1 MRRALPWTVAGGI
14 AVLAIAWLAPILV
27 DPLASARQSHIDAN
41 VPERTSFAAFL
52 ARDLSSHFQ
61 AQAHGPVQVTYELLR
76 NDPTQSGVAYPKFYA
91 WVVVKRAGT
100 LWQAGAARVE
110 AVDKRGFS
118 VTRFISASEIR
129 GDPDSV
135 GAVFPAALVA
145 DIQRRAREAYE
156 P

>member
-1 MRRALPWTVAGGI
+1 VH
-14 AVLAIAWLAPILV
+14 
-27 DPLASARQSHIDAN
+27 QSHINAN
-41 VPERTSFAAFL
+41 VPEGASFAEYL

-61 AQAHGPVQVTYELLR
+61 AEAHGPVQVTYELLR
-76 NDPTQSGVAYPKFYA
+76 KEPTQSGVSFPKFYV
-91 WVVVKRAGT
+91 WVVVRRSGS
-100 LWQAGAARVE
+100 LWQTGAAKVE

-118 VTRFISASEIR
+118 VTRFVSASEIR

-135 GAVFPAALVA
+135 VPVFPAALVA

>member
-1 MRRALPWTVAGGI
+1 MRRALPWIVAGGI
-14 AVLAIAWLAPILV
+14 AVLTIAWLALRLV
-27 DPLASARQSHIDAN
+27 DPLASVRQSHIDAN
-41 VPERTSFAAFL
+41 VPEGASFVAFL

-61 AQAHGPVQVTYELLR
+61 AQADGQVQVTYELLR
-76 NDPTQSGVAYPKFYA
+76 KEPTQSGVAFPKFYV
-91 WVVVKRAGT
+91 WVVVKRSGS
-100 LWQAGAARVE
+100 LWQTGAARVE
-110 AVDKRGFS
+110 AVDKRSFS

-145 DIQRRAREAYE
+145 DVQRRARKAYE